1 MKKQNMTYICKYGC
15 SLDILCE
22 NTKCVSIMVNVC
34 TQKCVSIM
42 VNMINKAHAV
52 YAFFYP
58 F

>member
-1 MKKQNMTYICKYGC
+1 MTYICKYGC